1 MTRKISVASGE
12 FEIVLPGT
20 WACIPMTTPDAIRQ
34 RVAALIKKQI
44 GVSDRLAQ
52 HRREVR
58 EQLVDASLQAL
69 AQEALSF
76 AISLEL
82 VPGVPF
88 PASMLTSRSSWPPR
102 ARDELAGETVKERL
116 HRAFPEAQ
124 IVSPGGVAIARVAVC
139 GTKQFGAAS
148 TESLGLDYWLPVPE
162 ATDLMHVIVSAP
174 MAPGYEPFIKLFDAI
189 VGTIGWQA
197 TPAALTRRRR
207 RRLRPVPGACL
218 DSLSR

>member
-1 MTRKISVASGE
+1 MASGE

-34 RVAALIKKQI
+34 RVAALVKKQI

-102 ARDELAGETVKERL
+102 ARDELAGETVK
-116 HRAFPEAQ
+116 
-124 IVSPGGVAIARVAVC
+124 S
-139 GTKQFGAAS
+139 AS
-148 TESLGLDYWLPVPE
+148 TG
-162 ATDLMHVIVSAP
+162 
-174 MAPGYEPFIKLFDAI
+174 PF
-189 VGTIGWQA
+189 
-197 TPAALTRRRR
+197 
-207 RRLRPVPGACL
+207 RRLR
-218 DSLSR
+218 LSARAVCRSRGWPCAARNNSAPPARSRSASTIGFQSQRPQI